1 MSRKNRYKILLAV
14 KDYVNFKALADLLET
29 LTGDIEIVFL
39 HIIEFPLSTSLYP
52 EMISAHI
59 EEARS
64 KLQNLLD
71 WARTQGINAD
81 LRLTASRDVVEA
93 IMSEAEKID
102 ANMIVLQK
110 SLKKIKRKI
119 RRLVRQTN
127 LERVVG
133 LSKRIVVLLPAD

>member
-81 LRLTASRDVVEA
+81 LRVTASRDVVEA

>member
-1 MSRKNRYKILLAV
+1 MSRKNQYRILLAV
-14 KDYVNFKALADLLET
+14 KDYVNFKALADLLEM

-52 EMISAHI
+52 EMISTHI
-59 EEARS
+59 EQTRN

-71 WARTQGINAD
+71 WAKTQRINAD
-81 LRLTASRDVVEA
+81 LRITASRDVVEA
-93 IMSEAEKID
+93 IMSEAEKINAD
-102 ANMIVLQK
+102 MIVLQK

-119 RRLVRQTN
+119 RRLVSQTN
-127 LERVVG
+127 LEKVVD